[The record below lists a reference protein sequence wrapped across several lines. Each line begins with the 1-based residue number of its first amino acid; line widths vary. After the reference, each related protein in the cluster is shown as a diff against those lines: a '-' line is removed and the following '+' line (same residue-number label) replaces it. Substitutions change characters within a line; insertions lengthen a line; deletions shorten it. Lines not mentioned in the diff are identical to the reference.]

1 MVCFRNSIQTPV
13 KLQLSR
19 VSKTFHHPHYTVKAL
34 EGIDLTVSSG
44 EFVSILG
51 PSGCGKSTLF
61 NIIAGLL
68 VPDPDGTIILDQQP
82 ITGQQGL
89 VAYMPQKDLL
99 FPWRTV
105 LDNAI
110 LGLELAGVKRRVA
123 RQEAS
128 ALLKHFG
135 LSGFEK
141 QYPATLSGGMRQ
153 RVALIR
159 TLLFQKEVM
168 LLDEPFG
175 ALDAMTRLLMQ
186 QWLLQVWEEFQK
198 TILFITHDVEEA
210 IFLSDRIYVLTAR
223 PGTVKEVKWVPLPRP
238 RTLKMVTSLP
248 FITLKAELLELVRKE
263 SETTFFAPVL
273 ENG

>member
-1 MVCFRNSIQTPV
+1 MPQEA
-13 KLQLSR
+13 KLQLVK
-19 VSKTFHHPHYTVKAL
+19 VSKTFGHPHGMVKAL
-34 EGIDLTVSSG
+34 EGIDLIVYPQ

-68 VPDPDGTIILDQQP
+68 RADQEGQIFLDHRRIDGE
-82 ITGQQGL
+82 QGL

-110 LGLELAGVKRRVA
+110 IGLELAGVR
-123 RQEAS
+123 RQEARKE
-128 ALLKHFG
+128 ARELFQHFG
-135 LSGFEK
+135 LAGFEH

-159 TLLFQKEVM
+159 TLLFKKEIM

-175 ALDAMTRLLMQ
+175 ALDAMTRTLMQ
-186 QWLLQVWEEFQK
+186 QWLLQVWSEFRK

-223 PGTVKEVKWVPLPRP
+223 PGSVKAVKPVPLPRP
-238 RTLKMVTSLP
+238 RCLQMVTSPP
-248 FITLKAELLELVRKE
+248 FTTLKAELLELVREE
-263 SETTFFAPVL
+263 SEKAFLANL
-273 ENG
+273 IRSN